1 LYIPVER
8 EQIRPANS
16 NGNQTMK
23 PSDSVLGGSPAMDDL
38 QHFRLDT
45 DRDGIAWLTFD
56 RAGSSTNT
64 FSAEVMGEFVAIV
77 DALAVRKPRGLVI
90 RSGKSSGFIAGADV
104 DEFTR
109 IDAVDDALKIVRRG
123 WDAFNRLAAL
133 PFPTLALV
141 RGFCMGGGLELAL
154 ACRYR
159 VAVDEPGTRFA
170 LPEVMLGILP
180 GWGGVMRLPKVV
192 GPNAAL
198 DMMMTGRSVDARRAK
213 RIGLVDASVPV
224 RVMDNTARVMIL
236 DAPKPRELPLKDR
249 LMNGP
254 LKPLVAKL
262 ALRQLEKKARRE
274 HYPAPYAILE
284 LWLKHDGDPFA
295 PRPDDPC
302 SVAYLAQHP
311 TTRSL
316 IRIFGLQERMKS
328 LGKASDFAARRVH
341 VVGAGTMGGDI
352 AAVCA
357 MRGLTVTLQDQSAER
372 LAPAMK
378 RAAELFRRRIRDKL
392 RARDAMDRLIPD
404 VTGDGARH
412 ADVIIEAIFENLAAK
427 RELFGRLEKMAKP
440 TAILA
445 TNTSSLK
452 LADIGTALASP
463 SRLVGLHF
471 FNPVPQMQL
480 VEVVT
485 GAETAPEWAQKGAA
499 FVRQIDKLPLP
510 VKDAPG
516 FLVNRVL
523 GPYLLQAFKLVDEG
537 IAKETIDA
545 AATRFGMPMGPIELA
560 DTVGLDICAAAG
572 KALAGEGA
580 TMPASLAGLV
590 EAGKLGKKTGE
601 GFYEWVKGKPDKGPV
616 GEVPGDLAQ
625 RLIEPYLA
633 EAQKTVAEGI
643 VPDADLAD
651 AGLVFGTGFAPFRGG
666 PLHYLASRGA

>member
-1 LYIPVER
+1 
-8 EQIRPANS
+8 
-16 NGNQTMK
+16 M
-23 PSDSVLGGSPAMDDL
+23 SDTR
-38 QHFRLDT
+38 HFRIDT
-45 DRDGIAWLTFD
+45 DRDGIVWLTFD
-56 RAGSSTNT
+56 RADATTNT
-64 FSAEVMGEFVAIV
+64 FSAEVMNEFNAIL
-77 DALAVRKPRGLVI
+77 DELSVRKPRGLVI
-90 RSGKSSGFIAGADV
+90 RSGKASGFIAGADV

-109 IDAVDDALKIVRRG
+109 IETTEDALAIVRRG
-123 WDAFNRLAAL
+123 WDTFNKLAAL

-180 GWGGVMRLPKVV
+180 GWGGVMRLPKIV
-192 GPNAAL
+192 GPTTAL

-224 RVMDNTARVMIL
+224 RIMDNTARVMVL
-236 DAPKPRELPLKDR
+236 DAPGLHELPLKER
-249 LMNGP
+249 LLNGR
-254 LKPLVAKL
+254 LKPIVAKL
-262 ALRQLEKKARRE
+262 ALRQLRKKARRDQ
-274 HYPAPYAILE
+274 YPAPYAILE

-328 LGKASDFAARRVH
+328 LGKESDFAAKRVH

-378 RAAELFRRRIRDKL
+378 RTAELFRRRIRDRL
-392 RARDAMDRLIPD
+392 RARDAMDRLVPD
-404 VTGDGARH
+404 LSGDGARH
-412 ADVIIEAIFENLAAK
+412 ADVIIEAIFENLEAK
-427 RELFGRLEKMAKP
+427 RELFARLEKIAKP

-463 SRLVGLHF
+463 GRLIGLHF

-480 VEVVT
+480 VEIVAGEAT
-485 GAETAPEWAQKGAA
+485 DPEWAKKGAA
-499 FVRQIDKLPLP
+499 FARQIDKLPLP
-510 VKDAPG
+510 VKDSPG

-537 IAKETIDA
+537 VSKETIDA
-545 AATRFGMPMGPIELA
+545 AATQFGMPMGPIELA

-572 KALAGEGA
+572 KSLAGEGA
-580 TMPASLAGLV
+580 TMPASLAKLV
-590 EAGKLGKKTGE
+590 DAGKLGKKSGE
-601 GFYEWVKGKPDKGPV
+601 GFYRWVKGKPQKGPD
-616 GEVPGDLAQ
+616 GEVPPDLAN

-633 EAQKTVAEGI
+633 EAKKTVEEGI
-643 VPDADLAD
+643 VADADLAD
-651 AGLVFGTGFAPFRGG
+651 AGLIFGTGFAPFRGG
-666 PLHYLASRGA
+666 PMHYLAHRGS